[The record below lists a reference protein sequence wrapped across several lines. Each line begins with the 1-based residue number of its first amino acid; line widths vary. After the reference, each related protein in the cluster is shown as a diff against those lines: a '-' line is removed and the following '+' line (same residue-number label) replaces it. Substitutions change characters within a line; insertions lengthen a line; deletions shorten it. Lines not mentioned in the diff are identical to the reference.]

1 MSISSKK
8 CLQDAE
14 SIWKAPEQAEA
25 FRRKV
30 QEKSFPLE
38 LETIHPVMSY
48 LLKREWN
55 LERPKSA
62 LWCKF
67 GISECE
73 DANHPARN

>member
-30 QEKSFPLE
+30 QEKSFLLE
-38 LETIHPVMSY
+38 LETIQLFVDQ
-48 LLKREWN
+48 
-55 LERPKSA
+55 KSD

-67 GISECE
+67 GIFWF
-73 DANHPARN
+73 